1 MTHSTEEMKEALKG
15 MAKICVSIAITSVV
29 THKPIPGDLKE
40 SIEKFIDIL
49 PEINNI
55 LDTMD
60 TQLEIEN
67 KDDNGGSSS

>member
-1 MTHSTEEMKEALKG
+1 MAHSTEEMKEALKG
-15 MAKICVSIAITSVV
+15 MAKICVSIALTSIVA
-29 THKPIPGDLKE
+29 HEPMPADLRE
-40 SIEKFIDIL
+40 SIDKFMDVL

>member
-15 MAKICVSIAITSVV
+15 MAKICVSIALTSVV
-29 THKPIPGDLKE
+29 AREPMPSDLKE
-40 SIEKFIDIL
+40 SIEKFMDIL

-67 KDDNGGSSS
+67 KDNNGGSGS